1 MSILKQQKEIEMK
14 NASRLFLALIGLS
27 LVVPVFADKDPNINA
42 IKARQGEMQIRA
54 HNLGPLIAMAK
65 GKMPY
70 EPKLAG
76 QLAGN
81 LKLLLDLDTSR
92 DWPPGSDNKSYPHKT
107 RALPNI
113 WTSYP
118 EIGKYGKDYATSVN
132 ELNAVAGDGLEAL
145 QSKIGAVGNTCKG
158 CHDEYQ
164 EEHQH

>member
-1 MSILKQQKEIEMK
+1 MNI
-14 NASRLFLALIGLS
+14 AAGCFLTLIGLS
-27 LVVPVFADKDPNINA
+27 LVMPTFADKDPNINA

-65 GKMPY
+65 GKTPY
-70 EPKLAG
+70 DPELAS
-76 QLAGN
+76 QLVGN

-92 DWPPGSDNKSYPHKT
+92 DWPQGSDNKNYPDKT
-107 RALPNI
+107 KALPNI

-132 ELNAVAGDGLEAL
+132 ELNDVAGDGLKAL
-145 QSKIGAVGNTCKG
+145 QSKIGALGDSCKG

-164 EEHQH
+164 EKHKH

>member
-1 MSILKQQKEIEMK
+1 MMK
-14 NASRLFLALIGLS
+14 TASRLFMALIGLS
-27 LVVPVFADKDPNINA
+27 LVMPAFAGKDPLMNA
-42 IKARQGEMQIRA
+42 IKARQGEMQVRA

-70 EPKLAG
+70 ESKLAS

-107 RALPNI
+107 RALTEI
-113 WTSYP
+113 WTNYP
-118 EIGKYGKDYATSVN
+118 EIGKYGKDYAIAVK

>member
-1 MSILKQQKEIEMK
+1 MK
-14 NASRLFLALIGLS
+14 IASQIFLALIGFS
-27 LVVPVFADKDPNINA
+27 LVMPAFADKDPNINA

-54 HNLGPLIAMAK
+54 HNLGPLVAMAK

-70 EPKLAG
+70 EP
-76 QLAGN
+76 QLAAQLAAN

-92 DWPPGSDNKSYPHKT
+92 DWPQGSDNKSYPDET

-118 EIGKYGKDYATSVN
+118 EIGEYGKEYAKSVS
-132 ELNAVAGDGLEAL
+132 ELNDVAGDGLEAL
-145 QSKIGAVGNTCKG
+145 QSKIGALGDSCKG

-164 EEHQH
+164 EEH